1 MPEYIDAR
9 LEYPDFGALVGLQIH
24 LPEPGVAKLDLELA
38 QYHCNR
44 LGTVHG
50 GVIMTLLDTAG
61 MWACTD
67 AGKAPVCPTVS
78 LSCSFM
84 KGVRITD
91 ARTLRARGVIT
102 RRGRRMYFV
111 TIAVHA
117 GDELAAT
124 AQGIYAV
131 PTPERS

>member
-1 MPEYIDAR
+1 MTKQQDAR
-9 LEYPDFGALVGLQIH
+9 DDYPDFGALLGFEIR
-24 LPEPGVAKLDLELA
+24 LPKSGVAELELRLA

-78 LSCSFM
+78 LSCSFL
-84 KGVRITD
+84 KAVRIADTG
-91 ARTLRARGVIT
+91 TLRARGEIT
-102 RRGRRMYFV
+102 RKGRTMYFV
-111 TIAVHA
+111 TVSIVA
-117 GDELAAT
+117 GDELVAT
-124 AQGIYAV
+124 AQGVYAV
-131 PTPERS
+131 PASGRS